1 MADLTNQLIAN
12 TYKDLLQVNAA
23 NPNDGL
29 DATVRTIQ
37 DGGGT
42 AGPIAMSTAQLNVT
56 GQFALRGTV
65 LTATADELNEL
76 VLGSFTHLTAND
88 GTILL
93 TSEGTS
99 VSTATA
105 SATAKVNPSLVLTAL
120 GATDVS
126 ATNIAATNIIVTTV
140 TATGKVHGTTADFT
154 GIVSIG
160 TLDTGGLTYPTSAG
174 SSGQLLQT
182 NGSDTISFTSNGSS
196 LTDLNADNLA
206 TGTVPDGRFP
216 ATLPAASGVNLT
228 ALNATNLGSGTVPD
242 ARFPATLPAASGANL
257 TALNASNLGSGTV
270 PDARFPAT
278 LPAASGV
285 NLTALNA
292 DNLGSGT
299 VPDARFPATLPAA
312 SGANLTAL
320 DASNLGSGTVPDAR
334 FPATLPAA
342 SGVNLTALNATNLG
356 SGTVATARLGT
367 GTASSSNFLRGDGS
381 WQVPAAGFTDPMT
394 TEGDIIIRGSSAATR
409 LAIGSNGTF
418 LKSDGTD
425 PEWATI
431 GISDVSGNVDLTS
444 KVTGTLPLAN
454 GGTNATTAADART
467 SLGAAA
473 SGANSDITSLT
484 GLTTDLA
491 ITHGGTGSSSAADAR
506 TALGL
511 AIGSDVAAFNSDTLF
526 ADVSDNL
533 TAGFSSDF
541 EAIGNSGTGTQ
552 TLEIATA
559 KENLKTMTING
570 SFTLAPQTVNS
581 VIAFVTTNDGSGG
594 HTITTSGFDLVSGT
608 YNNAASAK
616 HLMRSTVIDGTQ
628 VLEIL
633 EIA

>member
-1 MADLTNQLIAN
+1 MPTNKKITELDEIITADLA
-12 TYKDLLQVNAA
+12 D
-23 NPNDGL
+23 D
-29 DATVRTIQ
+29 D
-37 DGGGT
+37 
-42 AGPIAMSTAQLNVT
+42 
-56 GQFALRGTV
+56 V
-65 LTATADELNEL
+65 LP
-76 VLGSFTHLTAND
+76 V
-88 GTILL
+88 
-93 TSEGTS
+93 
-99 VSTATA
+99 V
-105 SATAKVNPSLVLTAL
+105 
-120 GATDVS
+120 DVS
-126 ATNIAATNIIVTTV
+126 A
-140 TATGKVHGTTADFT
+140 GTTLKVRKSTLTAS
-154 GIVSIG
+154 IVA
-160 TLDTGGLTYPTSAG
+160 TA
-174 SSGQLLQT
+174 
-182 NGSDTISFTSNGSS
+182 
-196 LTDLNADNLA
+196 DLNADNL
-206 TGTVPDGRFP
+206 TSGTVPDARFP